1 MIERRI
7 RLRQSKE
14 RATSKM
20 LAASLRD
27 VGVGPYDEDLA
38 IAISET
44 LSVPL
49 VFLFCNGQSRRHCGD
64 ALAWSAL

>member
-1 MIERRI
+1 
-7 RLRQSKE
+7 
-14 RATSKM
+14 M